1 MNSCSYCQM
10 FTNKVYRHPIKPK
23 KVPERCLEENY
34 VDLFGPLSSKI
45 HTVVTQDLVS
55 RYPLAKLAKS
65 TSAKPMFPVLEDVY
79 DTFGNPIQQK
89 VTTDPLLIL
98 RKWKNLLKIE
108 IFNRLK
114 HQPYTFLLIM
124 EKRLWSH
131 WVKQW
136 KLVSFKIKEK
146 RVLYLHICWITV
158 ILPSLQQVFFFA
170 QIIFWDEYH
179 SNLPHK
185 SLSDQKISTARIRDQ
200 NKKLIDRMFTIQPA
214 WQKKTFFR
222 LVIAFFLKTTDGIS
236 NSTHIFYRI
245 NFALLTFELMET
257 LY

>member
-1 MNSCSYCQM
+1 
-10 FTNKVYRHPIKPK
+10 
-23 KVPERCLEENY
+23 
-34 VDLFGPLSSKI
+34 
-45 HTVVTQDLVS
+45 
-55 RYPLAKLAKS
+55 
-65 TSAKPMFPVLEDVY
+65 MFPVLEDVY

-146 RVLYLHICWITV
+146 GYFIFITAE
-158 ILPSLQQVFFFA
+158 LPWYSLLSNRCFFA
-170 QIIFWDEYH
+170 QIIFSDEYH
-179 SNLPHK
+179 SNLPHR
-185 SLSDQKISTARIRDQ
+185 SLSDQKINTPTIRDQ
-200 NKKLIDRMFTIQPA
+200 NKKLLERMFTIQPA

-222 LVIAFFLKTTDGIS
+222 LVIAFFLKTTDRVS
-236 NSTHIFYRI
+236 NSTHIFYRR